1 MGISESTDIPLFS
14 NKNGIDIIVKFD
26 KNGEVIWQQA
36 YEYYDSGILLNQIY
50 ETSDNGFL
58 LIGFQS
64 GESIKTVIVKCD
76 HNGNVYFEKK
86 YDTRLKRFDDLGLS
100 PTLNLKFGLIG
111 GAPQIDL
118 TGITN
123 EYIETPVIKIIFES
137 DDFKIMTNADKDP
150 AETKVDN
157 PKTNDNTLLN
167 MIIGGISLTELA
179 TTGLYIKKKYN

>member
-137 DDFKIMTNADKDP
+137 DDLKKDADNN
-150 AETKVDN
+150 EESIVDN
-157 PKTNDNTLLN
+157 PKTNDNALLN
-167 MIIGGISLTELA
+167 MIIGGISLTGLVI
-179 TTGLYIKKKYN
+179 TGLYIKKKYN